1 MSKLFFILF
10 LGFSFISSALADGWQ
25 YSEKKDDFEGT
36 TSKRATVKADN
47 TIDLSFPYNA
57 APISGFLTIAKTS
70 KGNLGVIVGVS
81 NGQLICDFGNCQ
93 IKAKFDDNAPKT
105 FNVSQSNTGKN
116 KAFIMQSGDVASF
129 LDAIKTSK
137 QTVFRLQFYQEGY
150 KDFIFNTEG
159 LIW

>member
-1 MSKLFFILF
+1 MNKFFSILF
-10 LGFSFISSALADGWQ
+10 LGFIFNGSVLADSWQ
-25 YSEKKDDFEGT
+25 YSEKKDEFEGS

-47 TIDLSFPYNA
+47 TVDLPFPYNA

-70 KGNLGVIVGVS
+70 KGNLGVIVGVT

-105 FNVSQSNTGKN
+105 FNVSQSNASKN

-129 LDAIKTSK
+129 MDAIKTSK

-150 KDFIFNTEG
+150 KDT
-159 LIW
+159 